1 MGSGKSAAAT
11 EGQAPPRAI
20 GLMEELSQDPEEFR
34 GDPRRAGAAPGE
46 PAVTG
51 VLAFF
56 TTYCESNIEHR
67 GGNPLTWSTGRER

>member
-34 GDPRRAGAAPGE
+34 GDPRREPGRLQVSQLSQVCLLSLQHI
-46 PAVTG
+46 AKAT
-51 VLAFF
+51 L
-56 TTYCESNIEHR
+56 SIEAEI
-67 GGNPLTWSTGRER
+67 L